1 MKKYLV
7 SVFCFVILLSSLGFS
22 KCLAEVLH
30 VLEKEMDYTV
40 VKGDTLWDISDKFYK
55 DPFLWPWLWK
65 KNQYIKNPH
74 LIYPGNRIH
83 LYPYSILIPEEERKL
98 SPISTKPGPPLP
110 EPPSK
115 IDLTSYPK
123 AFFAGFIVDDIEG
136 IGSIIREREGKNLLG
151 RGDSIFLTFKDNIKV
166 SKDAQFTIFRVE
178 GTVVHPMT
186 DIVIGK
192 KVNILG
198 VVQVDQIEDQVI
210 RAEIIRSSET
220 IEKGDLI
227 STYMPPYHELFIT
240 KFEKPMYGWI
250 IESKGKH
257 SDLAEGDIVYIDSG
271 AYSGIK
277 PGHIFNILRRGKWV
291 VDPISNKKVKL
302 PDDPIG
308 RLVIIA
314 TQYKT
319 ATALIVNSR
328 MPIYIGDE
336 LVGLVD

>member
-1 MKKYLV
+1 MKKFFI
-7 SVFCFVILLSSLGFS
+7 SVFCLLILLYSVGFS
-22 KCLAEVLH
+22 KCLADVLN

-40 VKGDTLWDISDKFYK
+40 VKDDTLWDISEKFYK

-65 KNQYIKNPH
+65 KNQYIENPH

-83 LYPYSILIPEEERKL
+83 LYPYTILIPEEESRL
-98 SPISTKPGPPLP
+98 SPIPSKPGAPLP

-123 AFFAGFIVDDIEG
+123 AFFAGFIVDDIDA
-136 IGSIIREREGKNLLG
+136 IGTIMKEREGKNLLG
-151 RGDSIFLTFKDNIKV
+151 SGDIVFLRFQDNIKV
-166 SKDAQFTIFRVE
+166 SNNDQFTIFRVE
-178 GTVVHPMT
+178 GPVVHPMT
-186 DIVIGK
+186 EIVIGK

-198 VVQVDQIEDQVI
+198 IVQVDQIENQII
-210 RAEIIRSSET
+210 RAEIIRSSGPV
-220 IEKGDLI
+220 EKGDLL

-250 IESKGKH
+250 IDSKGKH

-277 PGHIFNILRRGKWV
+277 PGNIFNILRRGKWV
-291 VDPISNKKVKL
+291 VDPLSDKKVKL

-314 TQYKT
+314 AQSKT
-319 ATALIVNSR
+319 ATALIVNSK

-336 LVGLVD
+336 LVGIVD